1 MPFQTLRRHWGSPS
15 FHAHTLA
22 LAEFTSP
29 SSLPLPRAP
38 DALSQEGSLATCS
51 YCFFL
56 LLVMAGSKVHKTLQS
71 LSPQRNTM
79 SSHES
84 MQNVRETAALL
95 GWGPQATKQNK
106 SNLGVASSF
115 RTAWSFS
122 HFFRL
127 RDAPG
132 VATSAQEMNCNRS
145 ICHMIHLDSNASSSV
160 QLRCVTLLNT
170 SSISMHVCV
179 LTGLP

>member
-1 MPFQTLRRHWGSPS
+1 
-15 FHAHTLA
+15 
-22 LAEFTSP
+22 
-29 SSLPLPRAP
+29 
-38 DALSQEGSLATCS
+38 
-51 YCFFL
+51 
-56 LLVMAGSKVHKTLQS
+56 
-71 LSPQRNTM
+71 M